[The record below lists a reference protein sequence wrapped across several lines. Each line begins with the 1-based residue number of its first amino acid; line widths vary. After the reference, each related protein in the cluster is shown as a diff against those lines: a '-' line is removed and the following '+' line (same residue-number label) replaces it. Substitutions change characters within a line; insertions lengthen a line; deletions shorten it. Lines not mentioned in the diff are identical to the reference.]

1 MNKIIPVLVAVI
13 ICFSVGV
20 MASYFQVDAIQTWY
34 PFLNKPSL
42 TPPNF
47 IFPIVWSIL
56 YFCMGISIGLIWN
69 TKHRKRKI
77 LRWLFSFQL
86 LLNFTWSIYY
96 QLIISVIRSKRQK
109 SDRMNSDQIRKGED
123 LMYLTFNHIKIAE
136 NMGDVGWLT
145 VSSYVFYCHRGSF
158 SQPTG
163 NPRAARSISGNLL
176 NKLCIL
182 SSMSLLGEMMSRKY
196 LMMHM
201 L

>member
-47 IFPIVWSIL
+47 IFPIVWGIL

-86 LLNFTWSIYY
+86 LLNFTWSIYFFY
-96 QLIISVIRSKRQK
+96 FQNPFLGFIDILLLDIFVIYYMMK
-109 SDRMNSDQIRKGED
+109 SYS
-123 LMYLTFNHIKIAE
+123 IKK
-136 NMGDVGWLT
+136 M
-145 VSSYVFYCHRGSF
+145 S
-158 SQPTG
+158 
-163 NPRAARSISGNLL
+163 
-176 NKLCIL
+176 
-182 SSMSLLGEMMSRKY
+182 SLLFIPYILWLLLATY
-196 LMMHM
+196 LNGYIM
-201 L
+201 LYN

>member
-34 PFLNKPSL
+34 PFLNKPLL

-86 LLNFTWSIYY
+86 LLNFTWSIYFFY
-96 QLIISVIRSKRQK
+96 FQNPFLGFIDILLLDILYDEKLFNKEDELLIIYSLYIVA
-109 SDRMNSDQIRKGED
+109 
-123 LMYLTFNHIKIAE
+123 TTCHISEWIYNA
-136 NMGDVGWLT
+136 
-145 VSSYVFYCHRGSF
+145 
-158 SQPTG
+158 
-163 NPRAARSISGNLL
+163 I
-176 NKLCIL
+176 
-182 SSMSLLGEMMSRKY
+182 
-196 LMMHM
+196 
-201 L
+201 

>member
-47 IFPIVWSIL
+47 IFLIVWSIL

-86 LLNFTWSIYY
+86 LLNFTWSIYFFY
-96 QLIISVIRSKRQK
+96 FQNPFLGFIDILLLDIFVIYYMMK
-109 SDRMNSDQIRKGED
+109 SYS
-123 LMYLTFNHIKIAE
+123 IKK
-136 NMGDVGWLT
+136 M
-145 VSSYVFYCHRGSF
+145 S
-158 SQPTG
+158 
-163 NPRAARSISGNLL
+163 
-176 NKLCIL
+176 
-182 SSMSLLGEMMSRKY
+182 SLLFIPYILWLLLATY
-196 LMMHM
+196 LNGYIM
-201 L
+201 LYN

>member
-86 LLNFTWSIYY
+86 LLNFTWSIYFFY
-96 QLIISVIRSKRQK
+96 FQK
-109 SDRMNSDQIRKGED
+109 QKLSYHFSIFTE
-123 LMYLTFNHIKIAE
+123 
-136 NMGDVGWLT
+136 
-145 VSSYVFYCHRGSF
+145 VSSSF
-158 SQPTG
+158 FQTTSQD
-163 NPRAARSISGNLL
+163 NHFIDSASISTIG
-176 NKLCIL
+176 
-182 SSMSLLGEMMSRKY
+182 
-196 LMMHM
+196 
-201 L
+201 

>member
-34 PFLNKPSL
+34 PFLNKPLL

-77 LRWLFSFQL
+77 LRWLLVFNYYLILHGVFTFSTFK
-86 LLNFTWSIYY
+86 
-96 QLIISVIRSKRQK
+96 IRFW
-109 SDRMNSDQIRKGED
+109 D
-123 LMYLTFNHIKIAE
+123 L
-136 NMGDVGWLT
+136 
-145 VSSYVFYCHRGSF
+145 
-158 SQPTG
+158 
-163 NPRAARSISGNLL
+163 
-176 NKLCIL
+176 
-182 SSMSLLGEMMSRKY
+182 
-196 LMMHM
+196 
-201 L
+201 

>member
-34 PFLNKPSL
+34 PFLNKPLL

-86 LLNFTWSIYY
+86 LLNFTWSIYFFY
-96 QLIISVIRSKRQK
+96 FQNPYLQPIITQYFIDNKSEIWLLFLIAHSKR
-109 SDRMNSDQIRKGED
+109 
-123 LMYLTFNHIKIAE
+123 
-136 NMGDVGWLT
+136 
-145 VSSYVFYCHRGSF
+145 
-158 SQPTG
+158 
-163 NPRAARSISGNLL
+163 
-176 NKLCIL
+176 
-182 SSMSLLGEMMSRKY
+182 
-196 LMMHM
+196 
-201 L
+201 